1 MVSYSQ
7 LTCECFF
14 LFTLNGS
21 YPFVLWSIHS
31 LDLCDCCRFGCCH
44 PVICLGFWCNPGGL
58 IGLYQHGSIN
68 ALHATSSHA
77 LYFTVLLA
85 QVMTRLK
92 LNWNGE
98 AGNKGNTFKVIVG
111 IWIVGE
117 LYVSLASFVS
127 VLLYYLMTHP
137 LKRIPVTL
145 VRCVL
150 DFGINDGNAQILQKV
165 IFFLNISFFIFIT
178 VLAVRTRSYLRVRS
192 NIPERNCVG
201 CEDCCCVFWCGCC
214 TLTQMARHTYD
225 FDTYRAVCCNSTGM
239 TSGVPEIV

>member
-7 LTCECFF
+7 LACECFF

-21 YPFVLWSIHS
+21 YPFVQWSIHS

-137 LKRIPVTL
+137 LQTHPSYT
-145 VRCVL
+145 C
-150 DFGINDGNAQILQKV
+150 QM
-165 IFFLNISFFIFIT
+165 
-178 VLAVRTRSYLRVRS
+178 RTRFWNQRWECSDPAKSYFFSKHFLFHLHHC
-192 NIPERNCVG
+192 P
-201 CEDCCCVFWCGCC
+201 CG
-214 TLTQMARHTYD
+214 
-225 FDTYRAVCCNSTGM
+225 
-239 TSGVPEIV
+239 